1 MPNSTED
8 AVKALQDAAL
18 QAAALAKPMAD
29 TPDTRAAY
37 ARGVRAMAAL
47 VHACIKVADETAEFN
62 SDNRV
67 AATMLRGY
75 AQSLRMIVAHA
86 DDLIPPGYE
95 P

>member
-1 MPNSTED
+1 
-8 AVKALQDAAL
+8 
-18 QAAALAKPMAD
+18 
-29 TPDTRAAY
+29 
-37 ARGVRAMAAL
+37 MAAL
-47 VHACIKVADETAEFN
+47 VHACIKVADETAELN

-95 P
+95 V